1 MRHMPWFPDDWIDE
15 VVTGNDIVDVI
26 GEYVVLKPS
35 GRGYFGLCP
44 FHNEKSASFHV
55 SPEKQTY
62 HCFGCGE
69 GGNVI
74 SFVMGLERMEFVDTL
89 KHLAERAS
97 IPLPDTVDTT
107 QYVKAKDVKEKLYE
121 INRECAK
128 YYHQML
134 FADDGREALSYLES
148 RGTDMHTIKTFGIGF
163 APDSWDSTRNFLK
176 AKGFDDQ
183 KLLDVGITVE
193 NKDKGRIYD
202 RFRNR
207 IIFPIIH
214 PRGMVLGFGGRV
226 MDNSLPK
233 YLNSPDSPTF
243 NKSANL
249 FGLNLTN
256 KVRPLEYMIIVEG
269 YMDVI
274 SLYQYGFPQAVASLG
289 TSLTT
294 DQAKLLRRHASE
306 VYIAYDGDAA
316 GQNATLRGLDILQE
330 AGCRVKVLKFPNGLD
345 PDEIL
350 KKYGSEY
357 FKKLMSQSL
366 SFVDYKLEKLQE
378 KYDLSTSDGR
388 VDFGTEASNVIVK
401 VDNLIERDTHIQ
413 RLESMIGIKS
423 RVLYDQIQ
431 KIQDKQGQSSLQRNI
446 NGNNRYTRDKKSL
459 RILHSSHIKAELYLV
474 NLMAQGEVNAKKI
487 INGLRDLILQEP
499 LHQEVVEIVKGLLER
514 KRDVSGA
521 QILSHIE
528 DIEKV
533 KKLVDIFNQE
543 MEYDNIDTFISDCLD
558 QIRGNY
564 LEEQRQELQREITT
578 MDKEGISDPD
588 RYRSLLKE
596 LQQLNQKVSADRLE
610 RRELREKRRV

>member
-15 VVTGNDIVDVI
+15 VVTRNDIVDVI

-148 RGTDMHTIKTFGIGF
+148 RGTDMRTIKTFGIGF
-163 APDSWDSTRNFLK
+163 APDSWDRTRDFLK

-183 KLLDVGITVE
+183 QLLDVGITVE

-274 SLYQYGFPQAVASLG
+274 SLHQYGFPQAVASLG

-306 VYIAYDGDAA
+306 VFIAYDGDAA

-423 RVLYDQIQ
+423 RVLYDQIR

-487 INGLRDLILQEP
+487 INGLGDLILQEP
-499 LHQEVVEIVKGLLER
+499 LHQEVVEIVKGLFER

-558 QIRGNY
+558 QIGGNY

-596 LQQLNQKVSADRLE
+596 LQQLNQKVSTDRLE

>member
-15 VVTGNDIVDVI
+15 VVTRNDIVDVI

-148 RGTDMHTIKTFGIGF
+148 RGTDMRTIKTFGIGF
-163 APDSWDSTRNFLK
+163 APDSWDRTRDFLK

-183 KLLDVGITVE
+183 QLLDVGITVE

-274 SLYQYGFPQAVASLG
+274 SLHQYGFPQAVASLG

-306 VYIAYDGDAA
+306 VFIAYDGDAA

-423 RVLYDQIQ
+423 RVLYDQIR

-487 INGLRDLILQEP
+487 INGLGDLILQEP

-558 QIRGNY
+558 QIGGNY

-578 MDKEGISDPD
+578 IDKEGISDPD

-596 LQQLNQKVSADRLE
+596 LQQLNQKVSTDRLE